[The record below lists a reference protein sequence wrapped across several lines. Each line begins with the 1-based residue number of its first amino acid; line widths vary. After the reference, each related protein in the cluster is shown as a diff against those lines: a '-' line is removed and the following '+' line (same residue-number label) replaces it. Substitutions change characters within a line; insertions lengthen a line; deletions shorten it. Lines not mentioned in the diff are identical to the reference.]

1 MALIFARL
9 ARNFVKNGY
18 FPTDEETLARLQTA
32 LAPADDG
39 KAIRLLDPCCGEGAA
54 LADVAHGLAERAAA
68 EPLQIETLGIEF
80 DRERAW
86 HAKGLLKRCIHSD
99 IHDVV
104 VKPRSIG
111 LLFLNPPY
119 GFGVNDTENVRRDEK
134 AERLERTFLKKA
146 VPWLQPG
153 GILVYIVPFYALDE
167 EIRQYLASHF
177 TRLTFWMAP
186 EQKFQQ
192 CVILGVKGKLSHP
205 RKEVLDMLKAAQ
217 EGKFK
222 EQVLPEEWKEE
233 PYKVPS
239 VREAEF
245 NFHAVRMDGEQLA
258 DELKRHQGS
267 LLWNSFDVTF
277 SQQRAAHRRPLRD
290 MTQWHLALALA
301 AGQVTGCITST
312 KTGRTLLIKGDT
324 FKTKKNSVTVDV
336 DEKGNTKQTV
346 TMLDQFVP
354 VINAIEFTPDN
365 RLGQIVKIS

>member
-9 ARNFVKNGY
+9 ARNFIKNGY
-18 FPTDEETLARLQTA
+18 FPTNEETLARLQTA
-32 LAPADDG
+32 IAPADDG
-39 KAIRLLDPCCGEGAA
+39 KAMRLLDPCCGEGAA
-54 LADVAHGLAERAAA
+54 LADLAHGLAFNTADQ
-68 EPLQIETLGIEF
+68 PQIETLGIEF

-86 HAKGLLKRCIHSD
+86 HAKGILTRCIHAD

-104 VKPRSIG
+104 VKPRSCG

-119 GFGVNDTENVRRDEK
+119 GFGVKDTENLRRDEK

-167 EIRQYLASHF
+167 EIRIYLASHF

-186 EQKFQQ
+186 EQRFQQ
-192 CVILGVKGKLSHP
+192 CVILGVKGKVTHP
-205 RKEVLDMLKAAQ
+205 RKEVLDMLKDAQ

-222 EQVLPEEWKEE
+222 EQVLPEVWQEE
-233 PYKVPS
+233 PYEVPS
-239 VREAEF
+239 VRESEF

-258 DELKRHQGS
+258 DELKRHHCN
-267 LLWNSFDVTF
+267 LLWNTFDTTF
-277 SQQRAAHRRPLRD
+277 SQARAAHRRPLRD

-301 AGQVTGCITST
+301 AGQVTGCITS

-324 FKTKKNSVTVDV
+324 FKTKKNTVSVDV

-354 VINAIEFTPDN
+354 VINAIEFTPDH

>member
-9 ARNFVKNGY
+9 ARNFIKNGY

-32 LAPADDG
+32 IAPADDG
-39 KAIRLLDPCCGEGAA
+39 KAMRLLDPCCGEGAA
-54 LADVAHGLAERAAA
+54 LADVAHGLVYDGGER
-68 EPLQIETLGIEF
+68 PPIETLGIEF

-86 HAKGLLKRCIHSD
+86 HAKGILSRCIHAD

-119 GFGVNDTENVRRDEK
+119 GFGVKDTENLGPEK

-153 GILVYIVPFYALDE
+153 GVLIYIVPFYALDDE
-167 EIRQYLASHF
+167 VRLYLASHF

-186 EQKFQQ
+186 TQQFQQ
-192 CVILGVKGKLSHP
+192 CVILGVKGKATHP
-205 RKEVLDMLKAAQ
+205 RKEVLDMLKDGQ
-217 EGKFK
+217 EGKLK
-222 EQVLPEEWKEE
+222 EQELPEVWQGE
-233 PYKVPS
+233 PYMVPS
-239 VREAEF
+239 VLEADI
-245 NFHAVRMDGEQLA
+245 NFHAVRMDGEQLG
-258 DELKRHQGS
+258 DELKRCQGN
-267 LLWNSFDVTF
+267 LLWNSFDTMF
-277 SQQRAAHRRPLRD
+277 SQARAAHRRPLRD
-290 MTQWHLALALA
+290 MTKWHLALALA
-301 AGQVTGCITST
+301 AGQVTGCIKS

-324 FKTKKNSVTVDV
+324 HKRKKTTSSVEVN
-336 DEKGNTKQTV
+336 EKGNAVHTT

-354 VINAIEFTPDN
+354 VINAIEFTPDH

>member
-9 ARNFVKNGY
+9 ARNFIKNGY

-32 LAPADDG
+32 IAPADDG
-39 KAIRLLDPCCGEGAA
+39 KVMRLLDPCCGEGAA
-54 LADVAHGLAERAAA
+54 LADLAHGLAFNTADQS
-68 EPLQIETLGIEF
+68 QIETLGIEF

-86 HAKGLLKRCIHSD
+86 HAKGILTRCIHAD

-104 VKPRSIG
+104 VKPRSCG

-119 GFGVNDTENVRRDEK
+119 GFGVKDTENIRRDEK

-167 EIRQYLASHF
+167 EIRIYLASHF

-186 EQKFQQ
+186 EQRFQQ
-192 CVILGVKGKLSHP
+192 CVILGVKGKVTHP
-205 RKEVLDMLKAAQ
+205 RKEVLDMLKDAQ

-222 EQVLPEEWKEE
+222 EQVLPEVWQEE
-233 PYKVPS
+233 PYEVPS
-239 VREAEF
+239 VRESEF

-258 DELKRHQGS
+258 DELKRHHGS
-267 LLWNSFDVTF
+267 LLWNTFDTTF
-277 SQQRAAHRRPLRD
+277 SQTRAAHRRPLRD

-301 AGQVTGCITST
+301 AGQVTGCITS

-354 VINAIEFTPDN
+354 VINAIEFTLDH